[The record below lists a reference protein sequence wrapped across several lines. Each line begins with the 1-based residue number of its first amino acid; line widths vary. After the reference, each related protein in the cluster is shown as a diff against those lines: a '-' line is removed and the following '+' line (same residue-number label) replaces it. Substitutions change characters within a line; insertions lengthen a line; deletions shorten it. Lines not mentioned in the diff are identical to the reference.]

1 MLRLWGE
8 NVMRRALKKEHG
20 DECGW
25 STEIGWGREGDAS
38 WENQGHVK
46 RVLLQLN
53 KLSGLK

>member
-1 MLRLWGE
+1 
-8 NVMRRALKKEHG
+8 MRRALKKEQG

-53 KLSGLK
+53 KLSGLI